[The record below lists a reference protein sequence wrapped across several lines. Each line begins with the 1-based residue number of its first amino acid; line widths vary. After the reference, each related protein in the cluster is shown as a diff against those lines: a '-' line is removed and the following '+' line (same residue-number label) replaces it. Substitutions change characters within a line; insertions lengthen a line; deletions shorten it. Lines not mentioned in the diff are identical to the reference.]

1 MPARRIELDS
11 AGVYLGIT
19 PEEFGVHVPAR
30 WPDNPISET
39 RSMAP
44 RQQLQESIDHIREE
58 LASGEPLT
66 HEDRK
71 LLENVLGEVS
81 GVIQSD
87 QSEHSL
93 AEEFF
98 DDLREMG
105 ERFEES
111 HPKLPIV
118 IGRIADALSQL
129 GI

>member
-1 MPARRIELDS
+1 LPGRRIELDS

-19 PEEFGVHVPAR
+19 PEEFGVQVPTR
-30 WPDNPISET
+30 RPLHPISET

-58 LASGEPLT
+58 LASGEPLSS
-66 HEDRK
+66 EDRK

-87 QSEHSL
+87 QTEHSL

-111 HPKLPIV
+111 HPKLSIV